1 MTGPDLQTVTGP
13 DLETQ
18 VALSPFTL
26 DPAGPRVVAIGG
38 GHGLAATLE
47 AVQSYAGHITAVVSV
62 ADDGGSSGRLTGGM
76 GVPPPG
82 DIRRCL
88 LALTPDPGIW
98 YELFR
103 YRFPGGPDDAADL
116 SPQDVAGHALGNLL
130 LVALADLCGGNF
142 GLAVKQAG
150 ELLGAL
156 GTVIPAST
164 RAVQLS
170 AEIDGRIVE
179 GQVAV
184 ARTPGGIER
193 LILGPDGV
201 EAHPDALEA
210 IALADQIILGPGSL
224 FTSVLAVL
232 KLPGMAPAVQSA
244 KARIVSVL
252 NLVTQNA
259 ETLGL
264 SGWDHIRAYETHA
277 GLTRPGGIVA
287 HRGDLDVPDS
297 VDRVEIDTE
306 AAAGLG
312 WELYEADVASTDA
325 DWPAHDPIKLGA
337 ALRNV
342 T

>member
-1 MTGPDLQTVTGP
+1 MTGPEIQ
-13 DLETQ
+13 TQ
-18 VALSPFTL
+18 VDLSPFRL
-26 DPAGPRVVAIGG
+26 DPAGPKVVAIGG

-47 AVQSYAGHITAVVSV
+47 AVQTYASEITAIVSV

-76 GVPPPG
+76 GIPPPG

-98 YELFR
+98 FELFR
-103 YRFPGGPDDAADL
+103 YRFPGGPEDAADL

-130 LVALADLCGGNF
+130 LAALTDLCGGNF
-142 GLAVKQAG
+142 ALAVKQAG
-150 ELLGAL
+150 GLLGAL
-156 GTVIPAST
+156 GTVVPAT
-164 RAVQLS
+164 DRPVQL
-170 AEIDGRIVE
+170 AADIGGVRVE

-193 LILGPDGV
+193 LHLGPDDIG
-201 EAHPDALEA
+201 ANPDALEA
-210 IALADQIILGPGSL
+210 IAAADQIVLGPGSL

-232 KLPGMAPAVQSA
+232 KVPGITEAVEVA
-244 KARIVSVL
+244 RGRIVAVL

-259 ETLGL
+259 ETE
-264 SGWDHIRAYETHA
+264 SMTGWDHIRAYSAHA

-287 HRGDLDVPDS
+287 HKGDLVVPAT
-297 VDRVEIDTE
+297 VERVEIDAD

-312 WELYEADVASTDA
+312 WDLYEADVAATDA
-325 DWPAHDPIKLGA
+325 TWPAHDPIKLGA

>member
-1 MTGPDLQTVTGP
+1 MTGP
-13 DLETQ
+13 ETQ
-18 VALSPFTL
+18 TQVDLSPFKL
-26 DPAGPRVVAIGG
+26 DPSGPRVVAIGG

-47 AVQSYAGHITAVVSV
+47 AVQAYASDITAIVSV

-76 GVPPPG
+76 GLPPPG

-98 YELFR
+98 FELFR
-103 YRFPGGPDDAADL
+103 YRFPGGPEDAADL

-130 LVALADLCGGNF
+130 LAALTDLCGGNF

-150 ELLGAL
+150 ALLGAL
-156 GTVIPAST
+156 GTVVPAT
-164 RAVQLS
+164 DRPVQLS
-170 AEIDGRIVE
+170 ADIGGERVD

-184 ARTPGGIER
+184 SRTPGGIER
-193 LILGPDGV
+193 LILGPDDL
-201 EAHPDALEA
+201 HPNPDALEA
-210 IALADQIILGPGSL
+210 IAAADQIILGPGSL

-232 KLPGMAPAVQSA
+232 KVPGIAEAVESA
-244 KARIVSVL
+244 RGRIVAVL

-259 ETLGL
+259 ETEQMT
-264 SGWDHIRAYETHA
+264 GWEHIRAYSAH
-277 GLTRPGGIVA
+277 GGVFRPGGIVA
-287 HRGDLDVPDS
+287 HRGDLEVPDS
-297 VDRVEIDTE
+297 VHRVEIGAD

-312 WELYEADVASTDA
+312 WDLYEADVAATDA
-325 DWPAHDPIKLGA
+325 SWPAHDPIKLGA